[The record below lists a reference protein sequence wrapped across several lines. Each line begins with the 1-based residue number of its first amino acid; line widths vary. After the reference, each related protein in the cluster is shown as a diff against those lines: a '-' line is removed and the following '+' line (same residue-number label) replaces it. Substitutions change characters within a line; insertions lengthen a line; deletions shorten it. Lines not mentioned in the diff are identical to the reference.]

1 MRSVVI
7 TSLLK
12 SRSTPSWNAGS
23 FVWTMLSVNSSP
35 ISMLMLL
42 LFLTSASSLTP
53 ARAWPRAACQE
64 SCSQNSEC
72 HFYTYFTQ
80 EDADHPKFCFLL
92 AKLSNPITTC
102 ASCST
107 GPKQCSNEC
116 SLDNGETSTSVML
129 TNTSETS
136 VIMVNGL
143 KCTLTFLL
151 TGEVCV
157 RIWVLD
163 CSASVPL
170 HEINFQYLLFL
181 PLHFVQ
187 VPEYICSGCFQ
198 VRDCPDYVTL
208 SRSGL
213 MSKKIPDKGPIC
225 LSSPDVY

>member
-1 MRSVVI
+1 MNFLRRAIRIIHVV
-7 TSLLK
+7 T
-12 SRSTPSWNAGS
+12 SRSE
-23 FVWTMLSVNSSP
+23 FKLK
-35 ISMLMLL
+35 LL
-42 LFLTSASSLTP
+42 
-53 ARAWPRAACQE
+53 C
-64 SCSQNSEC
+64 
-72 HFYTYFTQ
+72 
-80 EDADHPKFCFLL
+80 
-92 AKLSNPITTC
+92 I
-102 ASCST
+102 
-107 GPKQCSNEC
+107 G
-116 SLDNGETSTSVML
+116 NGK
-129 TNTSETS
+129 N
-136 VIMVNGL
+136 

>member
-1 MRSVVI
+1 MQQYLQHRYSFTFFHCKYVMNFLRRAIRIIHVV
-7 TSLLK
+7 T
-12 SRSTPSWNAGS
+12 SRSE
-23 FVWTMLSVNSSP
+23 FKLK
-35 ISMLMLL
+35 LL
-42 LFLTSASSLTP
+42 
-53 ARAWPRAACQE
+53 C
-64 SCSQNSEC
+64 
-72 HFYTYFTQ
+72 
-80 EDADHPKFCFLL
+80 
-92 AKLSNPITTC
+92 I
-102 ASCST
+102 
-107 GPKQCSNEC
+107 G
-116 SLDNGETSTSVML
+116 NGK
-129 TNTSETS
+129 N
-136 VIMVNGL
+136 